1 MTPLINLVTSIW
13 KGVIGLVRL
22 SFFLLV
28 ILIFAFSSGWLKI
41 QCDPVKMRADI
52 QQRIQEIKEAI
63 SAENQ
68 EDQNFESIQV
78 LQRYRVGYD
87 LLEHRIRA
95 GERLIDLERIY
106 GTSWRVIQKINNI
119 SDPRRLMAGQVILVP
134 VKKGF
139 G

>member
-28 ILIFAFSSGWLKI
+28 ILIFAFSSGWLEI
-41 QCDPVKMRADI
+41 QCNPVKMRADI
-52 QQRIQEIKEAI
+52 QQRIQELKEAI
-63 SAENQ
+63 SAGNQ

-78 LQRYRVGYD
+78 IQRYRAGYD
-87 LLEHRIRA
+87 LLEHTIRE
-95 GERLIDLERIY
+95 GERLIDLERMY

-119 SDPRRLMAGQVILVP
+119 SDPHRLMAGQIILIP